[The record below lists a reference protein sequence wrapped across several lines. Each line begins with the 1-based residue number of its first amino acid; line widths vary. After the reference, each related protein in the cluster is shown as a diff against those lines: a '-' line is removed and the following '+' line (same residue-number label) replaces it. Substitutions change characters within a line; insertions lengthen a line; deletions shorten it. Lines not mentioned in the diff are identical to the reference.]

1 MKEIPYERQETIL
14 SGLLFLLRIL
24 LCRAI
29 QARAWL
35 KFIGGPLLPN
45 DVMSLA
51 VRDKI
56 TSSGENFWNQPLGL
70 IQPNPRN
77 KAKR

>member
-14 SGLLFLLRIL
+14 SGLLFLRRIL
-24 LCRAI
+24 LYRVI
-29 QARAWL
+29 QVEL
-35 KFIGGPLLPN
+35 IGAASPLFD
-45 DVMSLA
+45 DVMSPV

-56 TSSGENFWNQPLGL
+56 TSSGENFWNQPHGL